1 MDVLI
6 EKYVL
11 NFRNLKSITNVRL
24 VELHIKSMFNI
35 AFGIMRMMYI
45 TIMISFSI
53 TFKVL

>member
-24 VELHIKSMFNI
+24 VELHIKPMFKI

-45 TIMISFSI
+45 VIMISFSI